1 MEFLR
6 NRRKVTTCR
15 SQFVKACDQRR
26 EQKIAD
32 DERNE
37 LFQGHETMRRPD
49 QDWMLEKYEKSTE
62 KKEQ

>member
-6 NRRKVTTCR
+6 NRRKVTTRR

-32 DERNE
+32 DERNQ

-49 QDWMLEKYEKSTE
+49 QD
-62 KKEQ
+62 

>member
-6 NRRKVTTCR
+6 NRRKVTTRR
-15 SQFVKACDQRR
+15 SQFVKVCDQRR

-32 DERNE
+32 DERNQ

-49 QDWMLEKYEKSTE
+49 QDWMFEKYEKSTE
-62 KKEQ
+62 KREQ